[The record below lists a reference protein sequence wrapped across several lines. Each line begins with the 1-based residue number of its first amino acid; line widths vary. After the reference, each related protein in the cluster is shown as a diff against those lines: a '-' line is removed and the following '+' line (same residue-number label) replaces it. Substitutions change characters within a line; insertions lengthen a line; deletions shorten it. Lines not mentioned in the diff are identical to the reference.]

1 MIRNAVGR
9 LNACPPAVIVGRIA
23 CFHHIS
29 HTLEAR
35 WRLQREG
42 AERSFTRGVAWVS
55 AGALSARAIT
65 LISSVILAR
74 LLLPEHFGLYN
85 MSVIVVHAVQMLPD
99 LGLGHA
105 LIAHRGDTRQVA
117 HSLFLPVMLTASTA
131 ALLVC
136 LLAPQVALVMKEPA
150 VVPLLRALSLNIV
163 VMAAASIPTALLQK
177 AQRWRAQALTEFL
190 PPLVSAG
197 VMVTLAALGYGA
209 WSIVWGTVSRAVA
222 LAITVWW
229 LTGWCPKLMFN
240 WSLFVEMFRF
250 GRWIILDR
258 LSAFALLNADTAY
271 LARWQGAQILGYYA
285 LPYNW
290 TTLPINQLAVQA
302 NRVLFPVLSQVE
314 DKQAQQ
320 TTLLRA
326 CRLLSFVLSPIYFFW
341 LFNAQVFVLGL
352 FTSKW
357 LPCVPVLQWL
367 SVYALA
373 HGIAGGILVSFFW
386 ATRRPQVAV
395 YAYWV
400 SLVVA
405 LGGLAYGRGQ
415 WGAVAVAQVFTLAMF
430 ARSAFMIGGLVRLY
444 GMRFRL
450 LWRAVTDG
458 WAAAAGASAIAWGAT
473 YLLPLPA
480 IVELVIAALIHGN
493 LYLLLYGWQY
503 HRNPTAYY
511 TRRQW
516 KAVLSGHAHE

>member
-1 MIRNAVGR
+1 M
-9 LNACPPAVIVGRIA
+9 
-23 CFHHIS
+23 
-29 HTLEAR
+29 
-35 WRLQREG
+35 QKEG
-42 AERSFTRGVAWVS
+42 AERSFTRGVLWVS

-65 LISSVILAR
+65 LISSVLLAR
-74 LLLPEHFGLYN
+74 LLLPDHFGLYN
-85 MSVIVVHAVQMLPD
+85 MAVIVVHAVQMLPD

-105 LIAHRGDTRQVA
+105 LVAHRGDAQRIA
-117 HSLFLPVMLTASTA
+117 NALFLPVMLTACTA

-136 LLAPQVALVMKEPA
+136 LLAPQVALILKEPA

-163 VMAAASIPTALLQK
+163 VMAVASIPTALLQR

-209 WSIVWGTVSRAVA
+209 WSIVWGTVSRAAA
-222 LAITVWW
+222 LAATVWW
-229 LTGWCPKLMFN
+229 LSRWRPRLVFDWGVFT
-240 WSLFVEMFRF
+240 EMFRF

-258 LSAFALLNADTAY
+258 LSAFALLNADNAY
-271 LARWQGAQILGYYA
+271 LARWQGAQVLGYYS

-290 TTLPINQLAVQA
+290 TTLPISQLAVQA

-326 CRLLSFVLSPIYFFW
+326 CRLLSFVLAPVYFFW

-373 HGIAGGILVSFFW
+373 HGIAGGILVSFYW
-386 ATRRPQVAV
+386 ATKRPQVAV
-395 YAYWV
+395 YAYWA

-430 ARSAFMIGGLVRLY
+430 VRSAFMVGGLVRLY
-444 GMRFRL
+444 GMRWRQ
-450 LWRAVTDG
+450 LWRAFTDG
-458 WAAAAGASAIAWGAT
+458 WEAAIGASAVAWGVT
-473 YLLPLPA
+473 QLLSLPA
-480 IVELVIAALIHGN
+480 IVELVVAAAVHAN
-493 LYLLLYGWQY
+493 LYLLAYGWLY
-503 HRNPTAYY
+503 HRAPLAYY
-511 TRRQW
+511 TRQQW
-516 KAVLSGHAHE
+516 KRVLSGYAEE